1 MRVFWWQGG
10 LQVQPDSDVEA
21 EALLVLLNAV
31 RYERPPENDDPR
43 TARTAD
49 ASALGEAESGLDVGL

>member
-1 MRVFWWQGG
+1 MKVYWWQGG
-10 LQVQPDSDVEA
+10 LHLQPESDVEA
-21 EALLVLLNAV
+21 EALNVVMNGV

-43 TARTAD
+43 TARTPD